1 MLRLLVLIASTLLA
15 FLLQNEEWLN
25 CQKHFAF
32 LIMKFMHFNE
42 ILGENAVTQCPNEQK
57 TFKSMQETKTYPSS
71 LFMCYVDCKN
81 QYENRKQENPEN
93 VCYCRIVPKKCVF
106 AKTCMTISGSHFKI
120 QLLQRE

>member
-42 ILGENAVTQCPNEQK
+42 ILGENAVTQCSKEQK
-57 TFKSMQETKTYPSS
+57 TFKSMQETKTYTLGGQLTSMGQANSERLNHS
-71 LFMCYVDCKN
+71 LK
-81 QYENRKQENPEN
+81 R
-93 VCYCRIVPKKCVF
+93 
-106 AKTCMTISGSHFKI
+106 G
-120 QLLQRE
+120 

>member
-81 QYENRKQENPEN
+81 LYENRKTRRMFDILALYKN
-93 VCYCRIVPKKCVF
+93 CVLDM
-106 AKTCMTISGSHFKI
+106 TRMTIRGSHFKI
-120 QLLQRE
+120 QLLQKE